1 MTKAAIPH
9 VCSKNMR
16 PKIIYT
22 GKRCQ
27 KQFQRCFPLGNVVLN
42 MNLPQVALIRDSASG
57 IALRELGGEVT
68 EGEGHTFFK
77 E

>member
-1 MTKAAIPH
+1 M
-9 VCSKNMR
+9 
-16 PKIIYT
+16 
-22 GKRCQ
+22 
-27 KQFQRCFPLGNVVLN
+27 LN